1 MFRKIFVVINPASGK
16 PEPILNPLHEAFSEQ
31 EIQWDVGIL
40 QQSDLAGM
48 LDRAEQWG
56 ADLIAVYGGDGTV
69 ASVAGEMADRR
80 LPLAILPG
88 GTANILSTQLGIP
101 QKLPDA
107 CRLLLSAE
115 PRLRPIDLGRVNGHC
130 FLIHVGI
137 GFSSRVIE
145 ETDGNSK
152 SAFGVMA
159 YIAKGLKHL
168 FGSRNISLDITID
181 GQQVQTD
188 AFACII
194 CNAGMI
200 GMKMELSPVELAD
213 GLLDVFVIRDRGLT
227 SFHAEVS
234 DAVREDSD
242 QSLLHWRGERI
253 RLRREP
259 SESVEYDGEIL
270 EDEAYTI
277 EIVKKALRILV
288 PAE

>member
-1 MFRKIFVVINPASGK
+1 MFHKIFVVINPASGK
-16 PEPILNPLHEAFSEQ
+16 PEPVLNTLYEAFGEQ

-69 ASVAGEMADRR
+69 AGVAGEMAGRD

-115 PRLRPIDLGRVNGHC
+115 PRLRPIDLGRVNGRC

-159 YIAKGLKHL
+159 YISKGLKHL

-181 GQQVQTD
+181 GQQVQTE
-188 AFACII
+188 AFSCII
-194 CNAGMI
+194 CNAGTI
-200 GMKMELSPVELAD
+200 GMKMELSPVEIAD
-213 GLLDVFVIRDRGLT
+213 GLLDVFVIRDRGVT

-234 DAVREDSD
+234 EELQGDSD
-242 QSLLHWRGERI
+242 QTLLHWRGENI
-253 RLRREP
+253 RLQSKP
-259 SESVEYDGEIL
+259 SEPIEYDGEVL
-270 EDEAYTI
+270 KDEAYTI

-288 PAE
+288 PPE